1 MFTNKQLKDMILPL
15 FFEQLL
21 VVLVG
26 IADTFIVSFC
36 GEAAVSGV
44 SLVNSFNTVFIF
56 VFTALASGG
65 AVVVSQYLGRGDTGT
80 ASEAV
85 SQLLTASALF
95 ALVMTAV
102 VLAGGRKILTG
113 LFGRVDDQVMEACVV
128 YLRISA
134 YSYPVL
140 AVYSAGTALCR
151 SVGKTAVTMYIS
163 ILANGI
169 NLAGNCIGVF
179 LLHMGVA
186 GVAWPSLA
194 ARVFSALAVMYICF
208 QDRYEIRFYVKWIF
222 QWNRRLQRTMMRIAI
237 PNGIESGIFQLV
249 KVALSSLV
257 AGFGT
262 YQIAANGIAQSF
274 WSMASLVCV
283 AAGPVFIMVVGQCMG
298 AGDGNMAQEYIKR
311 LLRITVIFGL
321 AWNGLILTAIPIVLG
336 WYAVSGETRQLV
348 MAAVFAHNLFS
359 AFIFPFAEPLGK
371 GLRAAGDVRFTV
383 MVAVFATAGVRL
395 FFAWVFASAFNM
407 GLMGVVW
414 SMALDWAVRGALYWA
429 RFKSGKW
436 KTFKVIRE

>member
-1 MFTNKQLKDMILPL
+1 MFTDKQLKGMILPL

-44 SLVNSFNTVFIF
+44 SLVNSFNTVFVF

-65 AVVVSQYLGRGDTGT
+65 AVVVSQYLGRGDTRK

-95 ALVMTAV
+95 ALAATAAV
-102 VLAGGRKILTG
+102 SAGGRAILGG
-113 LFGRVDDQVMEACVV
+113 LFGRVDSQVMEACVV
-128 YLRISA
+128 YLRILA
-134 YSYPVL
+134 WSYPAL
-140 AVYSAGTALCR
+140 AVYNAGAALCR

-163 ILANGI
+163 ILSNVI
-169 NLAGNCIGVF
+169 NLAGNCAGVF

-186 GVAWPSLA
+186 GVAWPSLI
-194 ARVFSALAVMYICF
+194 ARVFSAAAVAYICF
-208 QDRYEIRFYVKWIF
+208 QDRYAIRFYGKWIF
-222 QWNRRLQRTMMRIAI
+222 GWNRRLQRTMMRIAV
-237 PNGIESGIFQLV
+237 PGAVESGIFQFV

-283 AAGPVFIMVVGQCMG
+283 AAGPVFTTVVGQSMG
-298 AGDGNMAQEYIKR
+298 AGDKQTAERCIRR
-311 LLRITVIFGL
+311 LLRITVIFSLG
-321 AWNGLILTAIPIVLG
+321 WNGFILTAIPIVLG
-336 WYAVSGETRQLV
+336 GYAVSGETRRLV
-348 MAAVFAHNLFS
+348 IGAVFVHNLFS
-359 AFIFPFAEPLGK
+359 AFLFPFAEPLGK

-383 MVAVFATAGVRL
+383 IAAVFTTAGVRL
-395 FFAWVFASAFNM
+395 FSAWVLAAAFHM

-414 SMALDWAVRGALYWA
+414 SMVLDWAVRGAVYWI

-436 KTFKVIRE
+436 KEFKVIRE

>member
-1 MFTNKQLKDMILPL
+1 MFSDRQLKVMILPL

-26 IADTFIVSFC
+26 IGDTFIVSFC

-65 AVVVSQYLGRGDTGT
+65 AVVVSQYLGRGDRGK

-85 SQLLTASALF
+85 SQLLTVSALF
-95 ALVMTAV
+95 SAGMTAI
-102 VLAGGRKILTG
+102 VLAGGRAILAG
-113 LFGRVDDQVMEACVV
+113 LFGRVDDEVMEACRV

-134 YSYPVL
+134 YSYPAL
-140 AVYSAGTALCR
+140 AIYNAGAALCR
-151 SVGKTAVTMYIS
+151 SVGKTSVTMYIS
-163 ILANGI
+163 ILSNVI
-169 NLAGNCIGVF
+169 NMAGNCIGVF

-186 GVAWPSLA
+186 GVAWPSLLARLCSA
-194 ARVFSALAVMYICF
+194 AAVTYICF
-208 QDRYEIRFYVKWIF
+208 QDRYEIRFCGRWIF
-222 QWNRRLQRTMMRIAI
+222 QWNSKLQKTMLRIAV
-237 PNGIESGIFQLV
+237 PNGIESGIFQFV

-283 AAGPVFIMVVGQCMG
+283 AAGPVFITVVGQCMG
-298 AGDGNMAQEYIKR
+298 AGDGKKAEFYMKR
-311 LLRITVIFGL
+311 LMKITVVFGL
-321 AWNGLILTAIPIVLG
+321 AWNGLILAAVPAVLR
-336 WYAVSGETRQLV
+336 WYEISGETKRLV
-348 MAAVFAHNLFS
+348 LGAVFVHNLFS
-359 AFIFPFAEPLGK
+359 AFLFPFAESLGK
-371 GLRAAGDVRFTV
+371 GLRAAGDVTFTA
-383 MVAVFATAGVRL
+383 AVGIFTAAGVRL
-395 FFAWVFASAFNM
+395 FTAWAFAVALNM

-414 SMALDWAVRGALYWA
+414 SMVMDWAVRGAVYWA
-429 RFKSGKW
+429 RFKRGAW
-436 KTFKVIRE
+436 KEFKVIRE